1 MSNTNTAGQVMTGAQ
16 EKNKA
21 GDGDRAER
29 RLEEGEGGSRGL
41 HPRHRGQEVQ
51 RFRGRTFLRNRTRQM

>member
-1 MSNTNTAGQVMTGAQ
+1 MCILLQQTDKVSNTNTAGQVMTGAQ

-29 RLEEGEGGSRGL
+29 RLEEGEGGSC
-41 HPRHRGQEVQ
+41 
-51 RFRGRTFLRNRTRQM
+51 